1 MGIVCDLQPEPR
13 GEANFGWL
21 AVVAGS
27 LGRWGSDSLGQR
39 AGDRVLWVAEQGIG
53 SGGLELLPVA
63 TGCLE
68 KNQDNEK

>member
-1 MGIVCDLQPEPR
+1 MR

-63 TGCLE
+63 TGCLVA
-68 KNQDNEK
+68 KVVAPNLTSNVSNS